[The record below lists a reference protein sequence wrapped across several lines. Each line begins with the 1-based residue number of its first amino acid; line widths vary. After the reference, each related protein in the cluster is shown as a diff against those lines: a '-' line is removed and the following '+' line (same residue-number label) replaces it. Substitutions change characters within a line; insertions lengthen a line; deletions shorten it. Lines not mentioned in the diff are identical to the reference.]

1 MTTGLAQFQATT
13 RQLWQAWQAK
23 TITSDLIFEMVMQNP
38 TLCTELVQRAL
49 PELEVGPLHLV
60 NPQQDV
66 HSALLAR
73 AAGLSQAITFKQL
86 AVKDWH
92 TNKIN
97 GVLVANPPYGERLVF
112 LMILTEFVLTSW

>member
-1 MTTGLAQFQATT
+1 MTTSLAQFQATT

-23 TITSDLIFEMVMQNP
+23 MITSELIFEMVMQNP

-49 PELEVGPLHLV
+49 PELGVGPLHLV

-73 AAGLSQAITFKQL
+73 AVRYDIYVQDEAGRTFVLEMQ
-86 AVKDWH
+86 VKD
-92 TNKIN
+92 
-97 GVLVANPPYGERLVF
+97 ERDLAER
-112 LMILTEFVLTSW
+112 IR

>member
-1 MTTGLAQFQATT
+1 
-13 RQLWQAWQAK
+13 
-23 TITSDLIFEMVMQNP
+23 MVMQNP

-73 AAGLSQAITFKQL
+73 ALRPRRSGADLCLRDAGQ
-86 AVKDWH
+86 
-92 TNKIN
+92 
-97 GVLVANPPYGERLVF
+97 R
-112 LMILTEFVLTSW
+112 